1 MKNKG
6 NTLIEVIVATSLIV
20 LSVTL
25 VSSIFINGFKYYI
38 EAVELH
44 KEELNIN
51 EGLNFIEKE
60 INNLGESVKVRDGEI
75 IMTYNEKYNKRI
87 YLKNGLLRI
96 ITSNEIGELKQGN
109 NRILYDPV
117 KDFRISSKNKLLYIE
132 ITSMKG
138 NKYNRCL
145 KII

>member
-44 KEELNIN
+44 REELNIN

-60 INNLGESVKVRDGEI
+60 INNLGESVKVKDGEI
-75 IMTYNEKYNKRI
+75 IITYNDNYNKRI
-87 YLKNGLLRI
+87 YLKNGFLRI
-96 ITSNEIGELKQGN
+96 ITSNEIGDLKQGN

-117 KDFRISSKNKLLYIE
+117 KDFRISFKNKLLYIE

>member
-25 VSSIFINGFKYYI
+25 VSSIFINGFTYYI

>member
-44 KEELNIN
+44 REELNIN

-60 INNLGESVKVRDGEI
+60 INNLGESVKV
-75 IMTYNEKYNKRI
+75 
-87 YLKNGLLRI
+87 
-96 ITSNEIGELKQGN
+96 
-109 NRILYDPV
+109 
-117 KDFRISSKNKLLYIE
+117 KD
-132 ITSMKG
+132 
-138 NKYNRCL
+138 
-145 KII
+145 

>member
-75 IMTYNEKYNKRI
+75 IMTYNKKYNKRI